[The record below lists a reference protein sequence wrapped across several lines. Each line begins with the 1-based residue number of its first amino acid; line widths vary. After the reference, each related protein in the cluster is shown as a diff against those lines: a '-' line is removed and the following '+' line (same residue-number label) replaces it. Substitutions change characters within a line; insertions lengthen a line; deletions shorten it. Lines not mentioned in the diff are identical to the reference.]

1 MMGSLLQLR
10 ATGGDPSV
18 AVAVLALSLLSLV
31 LSLTVA
37 AVLVRGYRRGPGRR
51 GMLVLAAGLVL
62 LTTVPE
68 LLRIVLPSVT
78 GIDVVGRSLLVSGC
92 ELLGLG
98 AILRAVYGGG
108 SQ

>member
-1 MMGSLLQLR
+1 MFGPLLQFS
-10 ATGGDPSV
+10 ATGTAPPIAAVVVGLSV
-18 AVAVLALSLLSLV
+18 LSLV
-31 LSLTVA
+31 LSLAVA

-51 GMLVLAAGLVL
+51 GMLVLAVGLVL

-68 LLRIVLPSVT
+68 LLRIMLPSVT
-78 GIDVVGRSLLVSGC
+78 GIGVVGRSLLVSGC

>member
-1 MMGSLLQLR
+1 MYGPLLQLR
-10 ATGGDPSV
+10 ATGNEPSV
-18 AVAVLALSLLSLV
+18 ALAVLGLSVLSVALSV
-31 LSLTVA
+31 AVA

-51 GMLVLAAGLVL
+51 GMLVLAVGLVM

-68 LLRIVLPSVT
+68 LLRVALPTVT
-78 GIDVVGRSLLVSGC
+78 GVGVLGRSLLVSGC

-108 SQ
+108 SR